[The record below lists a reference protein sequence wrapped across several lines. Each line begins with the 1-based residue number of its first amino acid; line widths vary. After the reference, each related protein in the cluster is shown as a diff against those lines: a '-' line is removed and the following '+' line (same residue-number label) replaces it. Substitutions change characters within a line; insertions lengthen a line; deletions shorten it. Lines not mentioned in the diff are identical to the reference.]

1 MVFFHD
7 TPIFSTGDKPL
18 DRILAGATIL
28 AILLS
33 LANVAGHLKAV
44 FAARCKHG
52 QKRTGQA
59 IGFLGLALSSFV
71 IVAYLRFEHHDTR
84 IGNLQDIERLR
95 EEWSIVPILGKERQ
109 GLGGA
114 AISNI
119 KDGVASATEQI
130 RPLERVTEGVKEA
143 FDSGATAASHAA
155 SAIHTTGERLRKT
168 SFDDATEAMK
178 RQWHRATEHLYY
190 KTKKAAQEAADRA
203 EHQTQGVRQWFDDG
217 MSALSKL
224 AEDDEEGRLAL
235 KQKFPF
241 LDELLYPNMSLW
253 DSFKTV
259 IGCHRHLWWT
269 QQWFAGYLTWALF
282 VGLECQHR
290 GFQSHLALSLV
301 VIGYTI
307 SLATAQSLF
316 FALLLVTPVGANRK
330 GRARRLAHIWAIAV
344 PVVFEMVILARI
356 PGLAVDQTKSGRM
369 FIKDVIQF
377 LVAVIPAI
385 SAEILHVWTPRRALL
400 RHEPYLNASELRHAL
415 TLVWWFAGM
424 LSLVLHLNTTYWA
437 YRETNPTGGHRWWNI
452 LLSRSSWFA
461 KPKTHFLHS
470 LGTVLGSLGEHA
482 WLNAIG
488 WDVIFSA
495 ASLCGWAWVSAADI
509 GGIIKCSLVPF
520 DVLKLAT
527 TASDKARDLAEPSLE
542 IASEAYSDMRKRM
555 EPYANTTGDFFFD
568 LRDAAEPYLDQS
580 KEWLEDAGANL
591 GSSMERNGFTA
602 DRFADQAKQSLSSGY
617 SALSRAS
624 SRTLGRASE
633 NSDNQDWAGEEDFD
647 ALPQLTSR
655 RGRRS
660 DSVRGDD
667 QGKEDG
673 PRLRRRSSQSPA
685 KRGRLRG
692 NSKSRSSQFEIST
705 RKLSGRSQSRARESE
720 QDGSGA
726 TRRSSRS
733 RRALDNE
740 LLKSKKQEA
749 SRGFVGSR
757 VSSAMSHS
765 ADELVR
771 GLRDNL
777 PWSHDL
783 GINEIDPEDAEA
795 TGLTFTLFVLG
806 GLGLASAGVFGA
818 AQTR

>member
-1 MVFFHD
+1 MVLFQD
-7 TPIFSTGDKPL
+7 TPIVSTGDRPL

-28 AILLS
+28 VILLS
-33 LANVAGHLKAV
+33 LANVIGHLKAA
-44 FAARCKHG
+44 FAARRKHG
-52 QKRTGQA
+52 QKKTGQA
-59 IGFLGLALSSFV
+59 VGFLTLALLSFV
-71 IVAYLRFEHHDTR
+71 VVAYVRFEHHDTR

-95 EEWSIVPILGKERQ
+95 EEWSIIPILGKERQ
-109 GLGGA
+109 GVSEA
-114 AISNI
+114 AMSNI
-119 KDGVASATEQI
+119 KDGVASATDHV
-130 RPLERVTEGVKEA
+130 PSLERVTDGVKDV

-155 SAIHTTGERLRKT
+155 SAIHSTGERLRKT
-168 SFDDATEAMK
+168 TIDDAAEAMK
-178 RQWHRATEHLYY
+178 RQWHRASKHLRL
-190 KTKKAAQEAADRA
+190 KAKDAAREAADQEEHRA
-203 EHQTQGVRQWFDDG
+203 QGVRTWFGNG
-217 MSALSKL
+217 MSALAKL
-224 AEDDEEGRLAL
+224 AEGDEEGRLAL
-235 KQKFPF
+235 KQRFPF
-241 LDELLYPNMSLW
+241 LDELLYPSMSLW

-316 FALLLVTPVGANRK
+316 FALLILTPVGASRK
-330 GRARRLAHIWAIAV
+330 GRARRLAHVWAIAV
-344 PVVFEMVILARI
+344 PVLFEMIILARI

-369 FIKDVIQF
+369 FLKDVIQF

-385 SAEILHVWTPRRALL
+385 SAELLHVWIPRRTPS

-437 YRETNPTGGHRWWNI
+437 YRETNPTGGRGWWNI
-452 LLSRSSWFA
+452 MLSRSSWFA

-488 WDVIFSA
+488 WDVVFSA
-495 ASLCGWAWVSAADI
+495 ASICWWAWVSAADI
-509 GGIIKCSLVPF
+509 GSIIKCSLVPF

-527 TASDKARDLAEPSLE
+527 TASDKARDLADPSLE

-555 EPYANTTGDFFFD
+555 EPYANTTRDYFSD

-580 KEWLEDAGANL
+580 KEWLEDASANL
-591 GSSMERNGFTA
+591 GSTMERNGFTA
-602 DRFADQAKQSLSSGY
+602 DRFADQAKQSLSSAY

-633 NSDNQDWAGEEDFD
+633 NSDNQDWADEEDFD

-667 QGKEDG
+667 QEKEDG
-673 PRLRRRSSQSPA
+673 PQLRRRSSQSPA
-685 KRGRLRG
+685 KRGRLQG
-692 NSKSRSSQFEIST
+692 NSMSRSSQSEIST
-705 RKLSGRSQSRARESE
+705 RKRSGRSQSRARESE

-733 RRALDNE
+733 RKASDNE

-765 ADELVR
+765 ADKLVR
-771 GLRDNL
+771 GLQHNL
-777 PWSHDL
+777 PSSHDL
-783 GINEIDPEDAEA
+783 GIDKMDPEDAEA
-795 TGLTFTLFVLG
+795 AGLTFTLFVLG